1 MSLPVK
7 YLENQV
13 SHNLK
18 EDILNQDRVIEFNK
32 RIYWLMKQTGNQ
44 QKRYYFIVKV
54 IILKYENIRHANQRD
69 FYKIEL

>member
-1 MSLPVK
+1 
-7 YLENQV
+7 
-13 SHNLK
+13 
-18 EDILNQDRVIEFNK
+18 
-32 RIYWLMKQTGNQ
+32 MKQTGNQ